1 MSIDISGKYV
11 KDCKIFAE
19 TLENEAMSTIYSI
32 CNHPAFE
39 GAKIRIMPDCHQGKG
54 IVIGFTC
61 PVGEYVNPDHIGVD
75 IGCQMTS
82 MVLDTAIPEEIIP
95 EFEHKVKKAI
105 PTGFAIHDKKMYD
118 DKEFFSFLN
127 REYNKA
133 RSMWP
138 EMICDVGRIDG
149 EFIEKMCSR
158 LGMDLSTFIRSI
170 GTLGGGN
177 HFMEYG
183 ENDKGQGFFTVHCG
197 SRNFG
202 VKVATYWTN
211 IGKRGG
217 ETVDMY
223 QIAADVK
230 ASCPDKTQ
238 WGDRIRAAVREA
250 IDEASIHAGYVS
262 EENLKGYLSD
272 MVIAQAYAAFNHITI
287 TKIVSK
293 ILKNY
298 NINIADTINTV
309 HNYISFEDKIIRK
322 GAIMSYENQLMIIP
336 FNMRDGLAICRG
348 KSNDDW
354 NCSAPHG
361 AGRVMS
367 RSAAKANIYI
377 EDFKKSM
384 EGIYSTSVGMGTL
397 DESPMAYKDAN
408 EIIKLIEPTAEILY
422 FVKPKINIKA
432 SDSCD

>member
-19 TLENEAMSTIYSI
+19 TLENEAMSTIYGI
-32 CNHPAFE
+32 CDHPAFE

-61 PVGEYVNPDHIGVD
+61 PVGKYVNPDHIGVD

-82 MVLDTAIPEEIIP
+82 MVLDKAIPEEIIP

-118 DKEFFSFLN
+118 DKEFFRFLN
-127 REYNKA
+127 REYSKA

-138 EMICDVGRIDG
+138 EMIYDRRIDG
-149 EFIEKMCSR
+149 GFIEQMCSR

-183 ENDKGQGFFTVHCG
+183 ENDKGVGFFTVHCG

-202 VKVATYWTN
+202 VKVATYWSN
-211 IGKRGG
+211 IGKRGNTTIDVG
-217 ETVDMY
+217 

-230 ASCPDKTQ
+230 ASCPDKTK
-238 WGDRIRAAVREA
+238 WGDMIKAAVRKA
-250 IDEASIHAGYVS
+250 ADEASVHAGYVS

-287 TKIVSK
+287 TNIVSK
-293 ILKNY
+293 ILKTY
-298 NINIADTINTV
+298 NINIASTINTV
-309 HNYISFEDKIIRK
+309 HNYISFEDRIIRK
-322 GAIMSYENQLMIIP
+322 GAIMSYKDKLMIIP

-367 RSAAKANIYI
+367 RSAAKANISI

-397 DESPMAYKDAN
+397 DESPMAYKDAD